1 MEYLKNLWELF
12 VDMSFYMIIGLVFTG
27 ILHAFV
33 DKNLILKHVG
43 DKSTA
48 SVVKASV
55 VGVPLPLCSCGVV
68 PTAIQLGK
76 SGASKGAVVSFL
88 TSTPQTGIDSIIATY
103 GLMGPLF
110 AVYRAIAAFLSGI
123 FSGIMTNTLCKNEEA
138 ISEAPKSSCGCS
150 HSSKAEPSKK
160 SCGCSHSSKD
170 GSSTKICGCSH
181 GSKAEPSKKSC
192 GCSHSSKDGSST
204 KSCGCSHN
212 HTTKVDKISFIEKLK
227 SVFSYGFGSFLD
239 EIAGH
244 FVVGLLVAAL
254 ISTLIPEQ
262 LLSNFTNPILSMI
275 IMLIIGTPMYI
286 CSTAS
291 IPIALT
297 LMTKGIS
304 PGAAFVFLFAGPV
317 TNIASLTV
325 LYKSLGKKA
334 TAVYL
339 GSVAICSIIF
349 GLILDYIVNIF
360 QYQGVSVV
368 GHIHDHGTP
377 TYMIAF
383 AVFYG
388 ILLIRSFIKKYNNK
402 SIDNTCCS
410 H

>member
-150 HSSKAEPSKK
+150 HS
-160 SCGCSHSSKD
+160 
-170 GSSTKICGCSH
+170 
-181 GSKAEPSKKSC
+181 SKAEPSKKSC